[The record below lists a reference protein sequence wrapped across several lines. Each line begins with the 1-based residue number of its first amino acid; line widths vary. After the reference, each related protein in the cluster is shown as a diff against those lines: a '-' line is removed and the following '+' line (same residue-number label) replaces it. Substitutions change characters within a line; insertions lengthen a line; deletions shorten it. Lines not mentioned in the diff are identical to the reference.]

1 VADSP
6 YPIYLNHHEIFNN
19 SPAAPTRIEFSN
31 PNNSKNTTIGKTDSE
46 SGQSIIKKFQ
56 SKNDAYQVTYT
67 VKSYTGYEE
76 DYNYKNSAKTYVRS
90 GEYLIDLTTT
100 KNDAV
105 IADWTD
111 LKLSVADAVRFSGQ
125 KLNQIQ
131 YQWED
136 DITGTP
142 NDDIIWGY
150 TGSDDIRGGEGN
162 DILDGGDG
170 DDTIFG
176 GDGDDH
182 IAGGWG
188 INVISGG
195 TGTDTVHMNQKKSEY
210 LFSKDPSDNRIYVYS
225 KTSKALGSIN
235 NDVEI
240 FTFSD
245 HEVATK
251 NSFSYTG
258 KISVVPL
265 NAETP
270 VYRFYN
276 NKTEAFFYTADL
288 NEKQYVEKMS
298 YNANSKGEKW
308 PFIYQGSTFSAAK
321 LYGSSYEK
329 IVPLHKFYNTGTD
342 THFYTASSIEAST
355 LQEKIAL
362 GDSSFTYSGPV
373 FDVYLND
380 PTPTFQGKEAAVYR
394 FYNSSLD
401 SHFYTAD
408 LEEKALITLV
418 GGWNYEG
425 IAFYGEII

>member
-1 VADSP
+1 M
-6 YPIYLNHHEIFNN
+6 LF
-19 SPAAPTRIEFSN
+19 
-31 PNNSKNTTIGKTDSE
+31 
-46 SGQSIIKKFQ
+46 
-56 SKNDAYQVTYT
+56 
-67 VKSYTGYEE
+67 
-76 DYNYKNSAKTYVRS
+76 RS
-90 GEYLIDLTTT
+90 
-100 KNDAV
+100 
-105 IADWTD
+105 
-111 LKLSVADAVRFSGQ
+111 
-125 KLNQIQ
+125 
-131 YQWED
+131 
-136 DITGTP
+136 
-142 NDDIIWGY
+142 DIIWGY

-225 KTSKALGSIN
+225 KTSKALGSID

-298 YNANSKGEKW
+298 YNANSK
-308 PFIYQGSTFSAAK
+308 
-321 LYGSSYEK
+321 
-329 IVPLHKFYNTGTD
+329 
-342 THFYTASSIEAST
+342 
-355 LQEKIAL
+355 
-362 GDSSFTYSGPV
+362 
-373 FDVYLND
+373 
-380 PTPTFQGKEAAVYR
+380 
-394 FYNSSLD
+394 
-401 SHFYTAD
+401 
-408 LEEKALITLV
+408 
-418 GGWNYEG
+418 
-425 IAFYGEII
+425 

>member
-1 VADSP
+1 MADSP
-6 YPIYLNHHEIFNN
+6 NPIYLNYQQIFNN
-19 SPAAPTRIEFSN
+19 SATTGVRVEFSN
-31 PNNSKNTTIGKTDSE
+31 PRNSEDTIIGKTYND

-56 SKNDAYQVTYT
+56 SENDAYQVTYT

-90 GEYLIDLTTT
+90 GDYLIDLVST
-100 KNDAV
+100 KNGGV

-111 LKLSVADAVRFSGQ
+111 LKLSIRDAVRFSGQ

-131 YQWED
+131 YQWD
-136 DITGTP
+136 DKISGTP

-150 TGSDDIRGGEGN
+150 SGSDQITGGEGN

-170 DDTIFG
+170 DDTISG

-182 IAGGWG
+182 LAGGWG
-188 INVISGG
+188 INFISGG
-195 TGTDTVHMNQKKSEY
+195 TGNDTVHMNQKRSEY

-225 KTSKALGSIN
+225 KTSKALGSIDS
-235 NDVEI
+235 DVEV
-240 FTFSD
+240 FTFVD
-245 HEVATK
+245 QEVVTK

-258 KISVVPL
+258 KISAVPL
-265 NAETP
+265 NAEAP
-270 VYRFYN
+270 VHRFYN
-276 NKTEAFFYTADL
+276 NETEAFFYTADL
-288 NEKQYVEKMS
+288 NEKQYVEHMS
-298 YNANSKGEKW
+298 HTVKPEGDKW
-308 PFIYQGSTFSAAK
+308 SFIYQGSTFSAAK

-329 IVPLHKFYNTGTD
+329 IVPLQEFYNTRTGA
-342 THFYTASSIEAST
+342 HFYTASSIEAST

-362 GDSSFTYSGPV
+362 GESSFTYTGSV

-380 PTPTFQGKEAAVYR
+380 PTPTFQGKEAAVHR

-425 IAFYGEII
+425 VAFYGEMV

>member
-1 VADSP
+1 MADSP

-56 SKNDAYQVTYT
+56 SKNDVYQVTYT

-131 YQWED
+131 YQWDD

-188 INVISGG
+188 MNVISGG

-225 KTSKALGSIN
+225 KTSKALGSID

-240 FTFSD
+240 FTFPD

-265 NAETP
+265 T
-270 VYRFYN
+270 V
-276 NKTEAFFYTADL
+276 
-288 NEKQYVEKMS
+288 
-298 YNANSKGEKW
+298 
-308 PFIYQGSTFSAAK
+308 
-321 LYGSSYEK
+321 
-329 IVPLHKFYNTGTD
+329 
-342 THFYTASSIEAST
+342 
-355 LQEKIAL
+355 
-362 GDSSFTYSGPV
+362 
-373 FDVYLND
+373 
-380 PTPTFQGKEAAVYR
+380 
-394 FYNSSLD
+394 
-401 SHFYTAD
+401 
-408 LEEKALITLV
+408 
-418 GGWNYEG
+418 
-425 IAFYGEII
+425 